1 MQTPKMYLLMQRYS
15 YGITKAVVQ
24 RCSVKELL
32 LKISRNLQENTGAGV
47 FFNKVEGLSPVSLLK
62 KSPAKLFLHEFCE
75 IF

>member
-47 FFNKVEGLSPVSLLK
+47 FF
-62 KSPAKLFLHEFCE
+62 
-75 IF
+75 

>member
-1 MQTPKMYLLMQRYS
+1 MKLIFYIKNKTNKRCNLSHRYLETQTPKMYLLMQRYS

-47 FFNKVEGLSPVSLLK
+47 FF
-62 KSPAKLFLHEFCE
+62 
-75 IF
+75 

>member
-1 MQTPKMYLLMQRYS
+1 MKLIFYIKNKTNERCNLSHRYLETQTPKMYLLMQRYS

-47 FFNKVEGLSPVSLLK
+47 CF
-62 KSPAKLFLHEFCE
+62 
-75 IF
+75 